1 MKQRKQIETSAELVR
16 AFADLFDEVT
26 PETAEE
32 IDAELRAAEY
42 NPEEIGASMQI
53 AVQRALAQS
62 PLNWRNRAQ
71 RELEAERSRIDE
83 FARPRLRS
91 RAETIAAIRQVL
103 AQSGGH
109 MAYAHRNLELETD
122 EDLATL
128 LEEIE
133 YLVSRQQEQ
142 DEE

>member
-16 AFADLFDEVT
+16 AFADLFDEVV

-32 IDAELRAAEY
+32 IDAELRAAGY

-53 AVQRALAQS
+53 AAQQALAQS
-62 PLNWRNRAQ
+62 PLNWRNRAK
-71 RELEAERSRIDE
+71 RELEGERARIDK
-83 FARPRLRS
+83 FTRPMLRG
-91 RAETIAAIRQVL
+91 RAELIAAIRQVL

-128 LEEIE
+128 LEELE
-133 YLVSRQQEQ
+133 YLASRQQGQ
-142 DEE
+142 DKE